1 MTRGW
6 AQRNWTI
13 FLFNVIFFFPP
24 KLLSMLITQVNS
36 LLAYGFTNFSTEAP
50 PGWKSHKAT
59 LSNLN
64 SYRCTYCHALFKLK
78 QKAETCKWCTTFF
91 LICGDLCQLTCLDL
105 FAYVKVYKRWPR
117 NQLSRLNTWMPII
130 SIKPPKHLTGL
141 WKLSLILFHLQL
153 QCGLLLWLFS
163 AT

>member
-13 FLFNVIFFFPP
+13 FLFNVIFFFFPP

-59 LSNLN
+59 LSILN
-64 SYRCTYCHALFKLK
+64 FYRCTYCHALFKLK
-78 QKAETCKWCTTFF
+78 QKVETCKLCTTFF
-91 LICGDLCQLTCLDL
+91 LICRDLCQLTCLDL

-117 NQLSRLNTWMPII
+117 NQMSQLKTWMPII

-153 QCGLLLWLFS
+153 INK
-163 AT
+163 